1 MAPRPL
7 VTATVQAALLG
18 ALSNVLAQL
27 LAGRGGGADEST
39 KSIDWIPVL
48 QFLLFNIVSTPP
60 NFLWQEFLESTYPA
74 HPRKNN
80 GSLSIPNTI
89 IKFAL
94 DQTIGAL
101 VNTLLFSIFIHAL
114 KDAMAHAPH
123 MESLPA
129 AVAYFMSPGAVDLA
143 RVDALA
149 VVDAAKRDFW
159 PVVATGL
166 KFWPA
171 VSLINFSFVKTVATR
186 NLVGASAGVV
196 WGIYM
201 STVAAR

>member
-1 MAPRPL
+1 MTPRPL

-27 LAGRGGGADEST
+27 LTADEST
-39 KSIDWIPVL
+39 ESIDWIPVL

-60 NFLWQEFLESTYPA
+60 NFLWQEFLESTYP
-74 HPRKNN
+74 RKNN
-80 GSLSIPNTI
+80 GSLSIYNTMV
-89 IKFAL
+89 KFAL

-114 KDAMAHAPH
+114 QDAMAHAPH

-129 AVAYFMSPGAVDLA
+129 AAAYFMKPGAVNLT

-149 VVDAAKRDFW
+149 ILDAAKRDFW
-159 PVVATGL
+159 PVVVTGL

>member
-27 LAGRGGGADEST
+27 LAGRGGAEEST

-48 QFLLFNIVSTPP
+48 QFLLFSIVSTPP
-60 NFLWQEFLESTYPA
+60 NFLWQEFLETSYPA

-80 GSLSIPNTI
+80 GSLSVTNTL

-94 DQTIGAL
+94 DQTVGAL

-114 KDAMAHAPH
+114 QDAMAHAPH
-123 MESLPA
+123 VDSLPA
-129 AVAYFMSPGAVDLA
+129 AVAHLFSPGAVDVT
-143 RVDALA
+143 RVDARA
-149 VVDAAKRDFW
+149 VLDAARADFW
-159 PVVATGL
+159 PVVVTGV
-166 KFWPA
+166 KFWPV
-171 VSLINFSFVKTVATR
+171 VSLVNFSFVETVATR
-186 NLVGASAGVV
+186 NLVGALAGVV